1 MQIMQSYIIRAIYY
15 IEQKILEY
23 YLASQQIQEHK
34 NIQNQDEKEKKL
46 NEVRKKI
53 DQAPER
59 ISLADNNLKISD
71 NFIQKK
77 VSGDRNCLYRSILE
91 SLGIYQKNKKS
102 TTFSGNCKV
111 RRKSH
116 MAHKLACE
124 FSKRTFR
131 QNRTAQ
137 HILRRRSNHIH
148 RLTLQQNNSNL
159 HERQRTNMDKN
170 KI

>member
-1 MQIMQSYIIRAIYY
+1 MTTLNRCNVYRCKTCHPYSLKLTENEIKAIKEKNLKSSKPRQLKYCSNKCKLCKAYIIRAIYY

-91 SLGIYQKNKKS
+91 SLGIYQKKKI
-102 TTFSGNCKV
+102 K
-111 RRKSH
+111 
-116 MAHKLACE
+116 KL
-124 FSKRTFR
+124 
-131 QNRTAQ
+131 
-137 HILRRRSNHIH
+137 
-148 RLTLQQNNSNL
+148 
-159 HERQRTNMDKN
+159 
-170 KI
+170 